1 MSKRKRSSRRSTPS
15 REQQRQTQ
23 SWASIAVPIVV
34 GVAVLVVIAGAI
46 LLAESQRPAAS
57 SSSSV
62 NTAQPLDTQPIP
74 YPNVPRV
81 SLQDTQD
88 LLAQGQ
94 AVLVDVRSK
103 ASYDQAHAVGALSI
117 PEEEIDA
124 RLSELPR
131 DKTLILYCT

>member
-15 REQQRQTQ
+15 RKQQRQTQ